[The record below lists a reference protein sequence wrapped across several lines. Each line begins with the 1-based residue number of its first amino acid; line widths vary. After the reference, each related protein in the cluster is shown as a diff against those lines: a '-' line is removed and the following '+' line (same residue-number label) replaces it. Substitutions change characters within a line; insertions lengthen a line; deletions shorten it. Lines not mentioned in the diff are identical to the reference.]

1 MDSSIS
7 QLLAVLDSSHA
18 FDCSKVQ
25 RKAHWKS
32 PQCTF
37 TFNYGTAVMK
47 LSRKF
52 CCCHVAWH
60 VSTSHQR
67 ACCAPIFCFAAG
79 FLCQPCFNKTNK
91 YLSGLQ
97 LVQPCDLDSFPL
109 CVCVCVCLNC
119 CVLCWKRCSA
129 LLFISLGRGAVHIS
143 SLTPRVLWLSLLILA
158 CLSRWHANVAKLI
171 WISTG
176 KSGRRGWNCYM

>member
-1 MDSSIS
+1 MNSSLS
-7 QLLAVLDSSHA
+7 SAPWTAAFPELLALLDSSHA
-18 FDCSKVQ
+18 FDCWRVQ

-32 PQCTF
+32 PRCTF
-37 TFNYGTAVMK
+37 TFNYRTAVMK

-79 FLCQPCFNKTNK
+79 FLCQACFNKTNK

-109 CVCVCVCLNC
+109 CVCVRVCVSKL
-119 CVLCWKRCSA
+119 LCA
-129 LLFISLGRGAVHIS
+129 LLKTLQRSIIYQPGERCCSHLISHPPCA
-143 SLTPRVLWLSLLILA
+143 LIVSANSGLFEQVA
-158 CLSRWHANVAKLI
+158 CKC
-171 WISTG
+171 G
-176 KSGRRGWNCYM
+176 